1 MKLFWKILLII
12 LGILIIVGSYS
23 AYKIYINV
31 AGSES
36 LGGTQGE
43 IPNIKSEFPPITTD
57 TADWPM
63 WRGLNNDGKSNLHGI
78 KTDWN
83 QGLKQLWSVDYLCQD
98 NRTASW
104 SAAVVKGNR
113 LIVPGRDDKSDLLFC
128 LNAETGDLIWKGEY
142 EAETYTSHG
151 PGPRATPFIDGDLV
165 YSFGRNGD
173 LACWNLY
180 DGELMWK
187 TNVRLNG
194 GVQPNWGYSS
204 TPFVFE
210 DKVIV
215 QGGGTATVQ
224 AYDKISGDLIWKSL
238 EGPSGFSAANT
249 IILNNKTYLLIY
261 HGMGLSCLDPV
272 DGSEM
277 WKVPYETDYGVNAT
291 TPIVI
296 GNKIFHTS
304 GYEMGAQFIEAGVDD
319 YKILWT
325 NKEFAAQHS
334 DPIRIDGYIY
344 GYSGESARP
353 KGDFMCI
360 ELSTG
365 EIKWSTKEMGQGTTT
380 FVDGHLICQDLKG
393 NLYLIDPDPK
403 VFKKVGEMK
412 NAIPEVRHL
421 AWTVPVVANG
431 KLYLRYLQHLICYDL
446 IK

>member
-1 MKLFWKILLII
+1 MKIFWKVLLII
-12 LGILIIVGSYS
+12 LGIIIIVGTY
-23 AYKIYINV
+23 AGYKIYVNV

-36 LGGTQGE
+36 LNGTQGE
-43 IPNIKSEFPPITTD
+43 IPKHESEFPPLTTD
-57 TADWPM
+57 TADWPV
-63 WRGLNNDGKSNLHGI
+63 WRGINNDGKSNFLGI

-83 QGLKQLWSVDYLCQD
+83 ESLTKVWSVDYLCQD

-104 SAAVVKGNR
+104 SAVVVQGNR
-113 LIVPGRDDKSDLLFC
+113 LIVPGRDDTSDLLFC
-128 LNAETGDLIWKGEY
+128 LNAETGELIWKGEY

-151 PGPRATPFIDGDLV
+151 PGPRATPFIDGGLV

-180 DGELMWK
+180 DGDMLWK
-187 TNVRLNG
+187 TNVRNIG

-204 TPFVFE
+204 TPYVFE

-224 AYDKISGDLIWKSL
+224 AYDKMSGELIWKSM
-238 EGPSGFSAANT
+238 EGPSGFSAMNT
-249 IILNNKTYLLIY
+249 IQLKNKTYLLIY
-261 HGMGLSCLDPV
+261 HGLGLSCLDPL
-272 DGSEM
+272 DGREL

-304 GYEMGAQFIEAGVDD
+304 GYKMGAQFIEADVEG

-334 DPIRIDGYIY
+334 DPIHIDGYIY

-365 EIKWSTKEMGQGTTT
+365 EIKWSTKEIGQGTTT

-393 NLYLIDPDPK
+393 NLYFIDPDPK
-403 VFKKVGEMK
+403 AFNKVSEFKE
-412 NAIPEVRHL
+412 AIPGVRHL

-446 IK
+446 I